1 MWETVW
7 IVLATAV
14 VTGAVAAVLSSL
26 LTARLL
32 QRGFERDVKPALARE
47 LEEKLH
53 TAVEGLG
60 DVIRER
66 VRQGVIDA
74 VRSLPAPN
82 LVREAQRSVRRTAAD
97 LVEGGLGALLGAERR
112 KRDEE

>member
-1 MWETVW
+1 MLETVW
-7 IVLATAV
+7 IVLSTAV
-14 VTGAVAAVLSSL
+14 VTGVLAAVLSSV
-26 LTARLL
+26 LTAWLL
-32 QRGFERDVKPALARE
+32 RRGFEKQIKPELERE
-47 LEEKLH
+47 LETRLH
-53 TAVEGLG
+53 AAVEGLG

-74 VRSLPAPN
+74 VKSLPAPN

-97 LVEGGLGALLGAERR
+97 LVEGGLGSLLGVDRR

>member
-1 MWETVW
+1 MWETVL
-7 IVLATAV
+7 IVVATAV
-14 VTGAVAAVLSSL
+14 LTGGVTGVLASF
-26 LTARLL
+26 LTARFL

-47 LEEKLH
+47 LEVQLH
-53 TAVEGLG
+53 TAIEGLG

-74 VRSLPAPN
+74 VKSLPAPN

-97 LVEGGLGALLGAERR
+97 LVEGGLGSLLGVERR